1 MTTNFHQP
9 DPRRRGN
16 GDGNDGGSSGS
27 GDMTKAVYDTNNNGR
42 VDYTDKV
49 FGVDTATVSQYYG
62 TNGAG
67 VIGFHDLPAGGGA
80 SVFTDLTDTP
90 ADYTGFAGYGVRVNV
105 GETGLEFY
113 EITGGGGGADLDA
126 QLLIWQ
132 GI

>member
-9 DPRRRGN
+9 DPRRKGN
-16 GDGNDGGSSGS
+16 GDGNDGGSGS
-27 GDMTKAVYDTNNNGR
+27 GDMTKAVYDTNNSGR
-42 VDYTDKV
+42 VDYSEKV
-49 FGVDTATVSQYYG
+49 FGVDTATASQYYG
-62 TNGAG
+62 KNGAG
-67 VIGFHDLPAGGGA
+67 TIGFHDLPAGGGA

-90 ADYTGFAGYGVRVNV
+90 ANYTGFSGYGVRVNV

-113 EITGGGGGADLDA
+113 EITAGSGADLDA